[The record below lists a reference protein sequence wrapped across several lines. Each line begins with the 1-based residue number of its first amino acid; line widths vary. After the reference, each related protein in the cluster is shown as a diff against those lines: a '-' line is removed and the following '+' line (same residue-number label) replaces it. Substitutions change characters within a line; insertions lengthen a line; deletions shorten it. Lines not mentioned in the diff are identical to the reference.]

1 MSASSDL
8 QLAIEQ
14 LLAAPNALRVA
25 VPVVKRRTKEIGAE
39 IEAAAANHGLCIY
52 VMAPLPMQV
61 TEGAAVVFIEA
72 AEIRV
77 RIVEQPALNTT
88 GADAYDL
95 VDDVMTGL
103 HWQPFAPI
111 LAHPLQ
117 LATKPAEMVEDP
129 RTRIIDVIFHATY
142 QLNQTT
148 L

>member
-8 QLAIEQ
+8 QLAIEEM
-14 LLAAPNALRVA
+14 LAAPNALRVP
-25 VPVVKRRTKEIGAE
+25 VPVVRRRTKEIGAE

-52 VMAPLPMQV
+52 VMPPLPTQIA
-61 TEGAAVVFIEA
+61 EGTAVVFIES

-77 RIVEQPALNTT
+77 RIVEQPALNST

-103 HWQPFAPI
+103 HWQPFASI

-117 LATKPAEMVEDP
+117 LAGRPAEMVEDP
-129 RTRIIDVIFHATY
+129 RTRIIDVIFNATY